1 MKITI
6 RRSGGFAGPLS
17 ARSQSLETTDLPRAR
32 ARRIEAF
39 LESVTEA
46 VETGRAQKG
55 PGGAD
60 RLRYEV
66 EIESGEES
74 RRLSFDESAV
84 PPELRREWEEI
95 LDLPK
100 P

>member
-1 MKITI
+1 MKLTI
-6 RRSGGFAGPLS
+6 RRSGGFAGPLN
-17 ARSQSLETTDLPRAR
+17 ARSRDVETSALPRAR

-39 LESVTEA
+39 LESAGEA
-46 VETGRAQKG
+46 GGIKRSR
-55 PGGAD
+55 GGAD

-66 EIESGEES
+66 EIESEAGT

-84 PPELRREWEEI
+84 PPELRRDWDEI
-95 LDLPK
+95 LDLPE